1 MRFSY
6 PLLTLLLLAAN
17 LRTPITAIG
26 PLYSD
31 LANILHV
38 SSASIGLVASI
49 PLLIF
54 ALFSPFAAK
63 LAQRIGLKNAL
74 SWALLAIVFGLL
86 IRISGSL
93 SSLYIGTLV
102 CAIGIAIAN
111 VLLPSWVKENFSH
124 HQLGTITALYAM
136 MMGIAG
142 SVFTA
147 LAVPLEH
154 WGNWQIALLSPAII
168 AIIALLAW
176 LPSPTPKQ
184 PVNVTR
190 KSLPKLWR
198 SPLAWAVTMYMAM
211 SSLSF
216 YIMVN
221 WLPAMLNASGYSHSQ
236 AGFLDSIMQLV
247 SALVGLTMAIMFKRY
262 SLKTLAVSHAL
273 LQIVAIGGLIFYPQW
288 ALLWCVMLGYLAGGV
303 FIIALTFMSVCAH
316 DSQAAA
322 QLSAM
327 AQTVGY
333 LIACVG
339 PTLAGWAHQTSGSW
353 LSVQLGYIVI
363 MLLLAL
369 SGYWVSRHQSEL

>member
-26 PLYSD
+26 PLYSH
-31 LANILHV
+31 LAKVLNV

-63 LAQRIGLKNAL
+63 LADKIGLKNAL
-74 SWALLAIVFGLL
+74 SWALLAIIFGLL

-93 SSLYIGTLV
+93 SCLYIGTLV

-111 VLLPSWVKENFSH
+111 VLLPSWVKENFNRN
-124 HQLGTITALYAM
+124 QLGTITALYAM
-136 MMGIAG
+136 MMGITG
-142 SVFTA
+142 SIFTA
-147 LAVPLEH
+147 LAVPLEQ
-154 WGNWQIALLSPAII
+154 WGNWQIALLSPAIV

-176 LPSPTPKQ
+176 LPAPTPQQ
-184 PVNVTR
+184 PVKVTKR
-190 KSLPKLWR
+190 SPSKLWR
-198 SPLAWAVTMYMAM
+198 SKLAWAVTIYMALN
-211 SSLSF
+211 SLSF
-216 YIMVN
+216 YIIVN
-221 WLPAMLNASGYSHSQ
+221 WLPAMLHASGYSHSQ
-236 AGFLDSIMQLV
+236 AGFLDGIMQLV
-247 SALVGLTMAIMFKRY
+247 SALVGLTMAIMLKRY
-262 SLKTLAVSHAL
+262 SLKSLAVSHSL

-288 ALLWCVMLGYLAGGV
+288 ALLWCAMIGYLSGGV
-303 FIIALTFMSVCAH
+303 FIIALTFMSVCSH
-316 DSQAAA
+316 DSQEAA

-327 AQTVGY
+327 AQTFGY
-333 LIACVG
+333 LVACFG
-339 PTLAGWAHQTSGSW
+339 PTLAGWTHQLSGSW

-369 SGYWVSRHQSEL
+369 SGYWVSRHQL